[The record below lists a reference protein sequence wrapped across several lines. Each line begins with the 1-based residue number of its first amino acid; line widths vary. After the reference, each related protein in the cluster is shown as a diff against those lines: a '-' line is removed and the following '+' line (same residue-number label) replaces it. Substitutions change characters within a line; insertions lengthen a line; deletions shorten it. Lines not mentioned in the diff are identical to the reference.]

1 MFKEGMLALVGQG
14 FIETI
19 YMTVISTVLAYIIGL
34 PLGLVL
40 VVTDKDGIHPIPWLN
55 SLLGMV
61 INFFRSIPFL
71 ILLIALMPFTKM
83 VVGTIIGA
91 KAAIVGLWIAAA
103 PFIARMVESSLKEV
117 EIGVV
122 EAAQSMGASPF
133 QIMTKVL
140 LPEAKPSLLV
150 GAAIS
155 ITTILGY
162 SAMAG
167 IVGAGGLGAIAI
179 NYVMQYKIPTRQD
192 MGHFRVEF
200 KPSFE
205 PTGPFGVKSIGEIVI
220 NTPAPAL
227 AHAIYNATGV
237 WHRNLPITSE
247 KIALGTD

>member
-1 MFKEGMLALVGQG
+1 MFKECMLALVGQG
-14 FIETI
+14 FIETL
-19 YMTVISTVLAYIIGL
+19 YMTVISTVLAYLVGL
-34 PLGLVL
+34 PLGLIL
-40 VVTDKDGIHPIPWLN
+40 VVTDKDGIHPISWLN
-55 SLLGMV
+55 SLLGMI

-71 ILLIALMPFTKM
+71 ILLIALMPFTKA
-83 VVGTIIGA
+83 VVGTVIGS
-91 KAAIVGLWIAAA
+91 KAAIVGLWVAAT

-117 EIGVV
+117 EVGVI

-179 NYVMQYKIPTRQD
+179 NYGYYRGQEDIMYVMVVLLAI
-192 MGHFRVEF
+192 
-200 KPSFE
+200 
-205 PTGPFGVKSIGEIVI
+205 IV
-220 NTPAPAL
+220 L
-227 AHAIYNATGV
+227 V
-237 WHRNLPITSE
+237 FQE
-247 KIALGTD
+247 LGMRISKHTDRRL

>member
-1 MFKEGMLALVGQG
+1 M
-14 FIETI
+14 I
-19 YMTVISTVLAYIIGL
+19 
-34 PLGLVL
+34 
-40 VVTDKDGIHPIPWLN
+40 
-55 SLLGMV
+55 

-179 NYVMQYKIPTRQD
+179 NYGYYRFNV
-192 MGHFRVEF
+192 VLEF
-200 KPSFE
+200 FATALLVVLVQILQTAGTKLA
-205 PTGPFGVKSIGEIVI
+205 VKCDKRIQ
-220 NTPAPAL
+220 
-227 AHAIYNATGV
+227 
-237 WHRNLPITSE
+237 
-247 KIALGTD
+247 K

>member
-19 YMTVISTVLAYIIGL
+19 YMTVISTALAYIIGL

-55 SLLGMV
+55 SLLGMI

-83 VVGTIIGA
+83 VVGTVIGS

-155 ITTILGY
+155 ITTILGH

-179 NYVMQYKIPTRQD
+179 NYGYYRKQSDIMYVMVIL
-192 MGHFRVEF
+192 MA
-200 KPSFE
+200 
-205 PTGPFGVKSIGEIVI
+205 IIV
-220 NTPAPAL
+220 L
-227 AHAIYNATGV
+227 V
-237 WHRNLPITSE
+237 FQE
-247 KIALGTD
+247 LGMRISKHTDRRL

>member
-34 PLGLVL
+34 PLGLAL

-55 SLLGMV
+55 SLLGMI

-83 VVGTIIGA
+83 VVGTVIGS

-140 LPEAKPSLLV
+140 LPEAKPSLLI

-179 NYVMQYKIPTRQD
+179 NYGYYRKQSDIMYVMVIL
-192 MGHFRVEF
+192 MA
-200 KPSFE
+200 
-205 PTGPFGVKSIGEIVI
+205 IIV
-220 NTPAPAL
+220 L
-227 AHAIYNATGV
+227 V
-237 WHRNLPITSE
+237 FQE
-247 KIALGTD
+247 LGMRISKHTDRRL

>member
-55 SLLGMV
+55 SLLGMI

-83 VVGTIIGA
+83 VVGTVIGS

-167 IVGAGGLGAIAI
+167 IVGAGGLGAINYGYYRKQSDI
-179 NYVMQYKIPTRQD
+179 MYVMVILMAIIVLVFQ
-192 MGHFRVEF
+192 EF
-200 KPSFE
+200 GMRISK
-205 PTGPFGVKSIGEIVI
+205 
-220 NTPAPAL
+220 
-227 AHAIYNATGV
+227 H
-237 WHRNLPITSE
+237 
-247 KIALGTD
+247 TDRRL

>member
-19 YMTVISTVLAYIIGL
+19 YMTVISTALAYIIGL

-55 SLLGMV
+55 SLLGMI

-83 VVGTIIGA
+83 VVGTVIGS

-155 ITTILGY
+155 STTILGY

-179 NYVMQYKIPTRQD
+179 NYGYYNFKFLVMWIA
-192 MGHFRVEF
+192 V
-200 KPSFE
+200 
-205 PTGPFGVKSIGEIVI
+205 IGLVLLVQIFQ
-220 NTPAPAL
+220 
-227 AHAIYNATGV
+227 
-237 WHRNLPITSE
+237 S
-247 KIALGTD
+247 LGTWLAVKCDKRLRGRK

>member
-19 YMTVISTVLAYIIGL
+19 YMTVISTALAYIIGL

-55 SLLGMV
+55 SLLGMI

-83 VVGTIIGA
+83 VVGTVIGS

-167 IVGAGGLGAIAI
+167 IVGAGGLGAIAFNYGYYRKQSDI
-179 NYVMQYKIPTRQD
+179 MYVMVIL
-192 MGHFRVEF
+192 MA
-200 KPSFE
+200 
-205 PTGPFGVKSIGEIVI
+205 IIV
-220 NTPAPAL
+220 L
-227 AHAIYNATGV
+227 V
-237 WHRNLPITSE
+237 FQE
-247 KIALGTD
+247 LGMRISKHTDRRL

>member
-19 YMTVISTVLAYIIGL
+19 YMTVISTILAYIIGL
-34 PLGLVL
+34 PLGLAL

-55 SLLGMV
+55 SLLGMI
-61 INFFRSIPFL
+61 INFFRSTPFL

-83 VVGTIIGA
+83 VVGTVIGS

-179 NYVMQYKIPTRQD
+179 NYGYYRKQSDIMYVMVIL
-192 MGHFRVEF
+192 MA
-200 KPSFE
+200 
-205 PTGPFGVKSIGEIVI
+205 IIV
-220 NTPAPAL
+220 L
-227 AHAIYNATGV
+227 V
-237 WHRNLPITSE
+237 FQE
-247 KIALGTD
+247 LGMRISKHTDRRL

>member
-1 MFKEGMLALVGQG
+1 MSVF
-14 FIETI
+14 
-19 YMTVISTVLAYIIGL
+19 GL
-34 PLGLVL
+34 QP
-40 VVTDKDGIHPIPWLN
+40 
-55 SLLGMV
+55 
-61 INFFRSIPFL
+61 
-71 ILLIALMPFTKM
+71 
-83 VVGTIIGA
+83 
-91 KAAIVGLWIAAA
+91 A

-179 NYVMQYKIPTRQD
+179 NYGYYRKQSDIMYVMVIL
-192 MGHFRVEF
+192 MA
-200 KPSFE
+200 
-205 PTGPFGVKSIGEIVI
+205 IIV
-220 NTPAPAL
+220 L
-227 AHAIYNATGV
+227 V
-237 WHRNLPITSE
+237 FQE
-247 KIALGTD
+247 LGMRISKHTDRRL

>member
-19 YMTVISTVLAYIIGL
+19 YMTVISTALAYIIGL

-55 SLLGMV
+55 SLLGMI

-83 VVGTIIGA
+83 VVGTVIGS

-179 NYVMQYKIPTRQD
+179 NYGYYRKQSDIMYVMVIL
-192 MGHFRVEF
+192 MAI
-200 KPSFE
+200 
-205 PTGPFGVKSIGEIVI
+205 IGLVFQE
-220 NTPAPAL
+220 
-227 AHAIYNATGV
+227 
-237 WHRNLPITSE
+237 
-247 KIALGTD
+247 LGMRISKHTDRRL

>member
-34 PLGLVL
+34 PLGLGL

-55 SLLGMV
+55 SLLGMI

-83 VVGTIIGA
+83 VVGTVIGS

-179 NYVMQYKIPTRQD
+179 NYGYYNFKFLVMWIA
-192 MGHFRVEF
+192 V
-200 KPSFE
+200 
-205 PTGPFGVKSIGEIVI
+205 IGLVLLVQIFQSVG
-220 NTPAPAL
+220 TWL
-227 AHAIYNATGV
+227 AAKCDKRLRG
-237 WHRNLPITSE
+237 R
-247 KIALGTD
+247 K

>member
-19 YMTVISTVLAYIIGL
+19 YMTVISTALAYIIGL

-55 SLLGMV
+55 SLLGMI

-83 VVGTIIGA
+83 VVGTVIGS

-179 NYVMQYKIPTRQD
+179 NYGYYRKQSDIMYVMVILMAIIVLVFQELGMRISKHCHEGCQGGGSGYC
-192 MGHFRVEF
+192 
-200 KPSFE
+200 
-205 PTGPFGVKSIGEIVI
+205 SICRC
-220 NTPAPAL
+220 
-227 AHAIYNATGV
+227 H
-237 WHRNLPITSE
+237 
-247 KIALGTD
+247 

>member
-14 FIETI
+14 FLETI
-19 YMTVISTVLAYIIGL
+19 YMTVISTGLAYLIGL

-40 VVTDKDGIHPIPWLN
+40 VVTDKDGIHPIPWIN
-55 SLLGMV
+55 SLLGLA

-71 ILLIALMPFTKM
+71 ILLIALMPFTKA
-83 VVGTIIGA
+83 VVGTVIGA
-91 KAAIVGLWIAAA
+91 KAAIVGLWVAAT

-117 EIGVV
+117 DIGVI

-133 QIMTKVL
+133 QIMMRVL

-179 NYVMQYKIPTRQD
+179 NYGYYRKQSDIMYVMVVL
-192 MGHFRVEF
+192 MAV
-200 KPSFE
+200 
-205 PTGPFGVKSIGEIVI
+205 IVLI
-220 NTPAPAL
+220 FQ
-227 AHAIYNATGV
+227 
-237 WHRNLPITSE
+237 E
-247 KIALGTD
+247 LGMRISKHTDRRL

>member
-19 YMTVISTVLAYIIGL
+19 YMTVISTALAYIIGL

-55 SLLGMV
+55 SLLGMI

-83 VVGTIIGA
+83 VVGTVIGS

-179 NYVMQYKIPTRQD
+179 NYGYYRKQSDIMYVMVIL
-192 MGHFRVEF
+192 MA
-200 KPSFE
+200 
-205 PTGPFGVKSIGEIVI
+205 IIV
-220 NTPAPAL
+220 L
-227 AHAIYNATGV
+227 V
-237 WHRNLPITSE
+237 FQE
-247 KIALGTD
+247 LGMRISKHTDRGL

>member
-19 YMTVISTVLAYIIGL
+19 YMTVISTALAYVIGL

-55 SLLGMV
+55 SLLGMI

-83 VVGTIIGA
+83 VVGTVIGS

-179 NYVMQYKIPTRQD
+179 NYGYYRKQSDIMYVMVILMAIIVLVFQEHD
-192 MGHFRVEF
+192 MRISKH
-200 KPSFE
+200 
-205 PTGPFGVKSIGEIVI
+205 
-220 NTPAPAL
+220 
-227 AHAIYNATGV
+227 
-237 WHRNLPITSE
+237 
-247 KIALGTD
+247 TDRRL

>member
-19 YMTVISTVLAYIIGL
+19 YMTVISTALAYIIGL

-55 SLLGMV
+55 SLLGMI

-83 VVGTIIGA
+83 VVGTVIGS
-91 KAAIVGLWIAAA
+91 KAIVGLWIAAA

-179 NYVMQYKIPTRQD
+179 NYGYYRKQSDIMYVMVIL
-192 MGHFRVEF
+192 MA
-200 KPSFE
+200 
-205 PTGPFGVKSIGEIVI
+205 IIV
-220 NTPAPAL
+220 L
-227 AHAIYNATGV
+227 V
-237 WHRNLPITSE
+237 FQE
-247 KIALGTD
+247 LGMRISKHTDRRL

>member
-19 YMTVISTVLAYIIGL
+19 YMTVISTALAYIIGL

-55 SLLGMV
+55 SLLGMI

-71 ILLIALMPFTKM
+71 ILLIALMPFT
-83 VVGTIIGA
+83 VIGS

-179 NYVMQYKIPTRQD
+179 NYGYYRKQSDIMYVMVIL
-192 MGHFRVEF
+192 MA
-200 KPSFE
+200 
-205 PTGPFGVKSIGEIVI
+205 IIV
-220 NTPAPAL
+220 L
-227 AHAIYNATGV
+227 V
-237 WHRNLPITSE
+237 FQE
-247 KIALGTD
+247 LGMRISKHTDRRL

>member
-19 YMTVISTVLAYIIGL
+19 YMTVISTALAYIIGL

-55 SLLGMV
+55 SLLGMI
-61 INFFRSIPFL
+61 INFFRSSPFL

-83 VVGTIIGA
+83 VVGTVIGS

-179 NYVMQYKIPTRQD
+179 NYGYYRKQSDIMYVMVIL
-192 MGHFRVEF
+192 MA
-200 KPSFE
+200 
-205 PTGPFGVKSIGEIVI
+205 IIV
-220 NTPAPAL
+220 L
-227 AHAIYNATGV
+227 V
-237 WHRNLPITSE
+237 FQE
-247 KIALGTD
+247 LGMRISKHTDRRL